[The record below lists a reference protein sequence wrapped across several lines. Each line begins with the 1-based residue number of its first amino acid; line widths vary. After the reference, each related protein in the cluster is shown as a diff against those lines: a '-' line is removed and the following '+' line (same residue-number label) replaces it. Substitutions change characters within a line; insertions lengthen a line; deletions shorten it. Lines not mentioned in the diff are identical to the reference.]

1 MRFAS
6 LLLLPILI
14 GLTGACTDPAP
25 PSQAEADLQAV
36 RVVALSG
43 EAVSW
48 EQLRI
53 HPALMQRP
61 CSVGTLVN
69 EEAQIVGYCNRG
81 KQCRTNDWRPV
92 MDGCE
97 AARTPG
103 MSPAPPGSA
112 LEIAGRR

>member
-1 MRFAS
+1 MRFAPF
-6 LLLLPILI
+6 LLLPVLI
-14 GLTGACTDPAP
+14 ACTEPVPTTPTA
-25 PSQAEADLQAV
+25 AAVDLQAV

-43 EAVSW
+43 QAVTW
-48 EQLRI
+48 EDLRV
-53 HPALMQRP
+53 HPVLMQRP

-69 EEAQIVGYCNRG
+69 EDAQIVGYCIRG

-97 AARTPG
+97 VGQAGG